1 MPTNR
6 ELEIIMRLKDE
17 VTKRLKGVEGAIQ
30 KFANRARETGQTLK
44 QLGRDISQVGQNLIF
59 MGGALTG
66 PLALAFKSAEKYS
79 IPVYNELKRLDN
91 AFIGLRVSI
100 AEALIPVVHKLANV
114 FGNLLNLWNSID
126 PATRNLII
134 QSVAMTGIFMMLGGV
149 VIALVGRLVRLSGTI
164 ASLVSKLALFT
175 LAHPWIA
182 ALVVIVVA
190 LTYVFLRFRTVAV
203 PVLNA
208 VEIGANM
215 VYIGFTKL
223 FKGLIW
229 GFDFVLQYLVKF
241 YDVLGK
247 LPGKL
252 GEPFRTTSENL
263 KKLREELALLT
274 KASDIE
280 IARSQ
285 EKISKIMSEG
295 EGSLVKGYDKAKA
308 SIQGFIATFK
318 GLGKETKIEEI
329 AQSFNAIEAIG
340 QGTARSLGESFSHL
354 FKDAFRGEIDSA
366 KDYFVEFGN
375 MMIDVLAEV
384 LAKIVLIKTIGA
396 VFPGMIPYFHQGGV
410 VRPVYAHS
418 GYLAHDEV
426 PIIAQAGEGVIS
438 RRGMSRLGPD
448 GLRRL
453 NQGDGAGD
461 QNQVF
466 NIYIAANDAK
476 SFRDMLMQH
485 PDVMEDAI
493 SSAIA
498 KNRSI
503 RSTIRNNV

>member
-1 MPTNR
+1 
-6 ELEIIMRLKDE
+6 
-17 VTKRLKGVEGAIQ
+17 
-30 KFANRARETGQTLK
+30 
-44 QLGRDISQVGQNLIF
+44 
-59 MGGALTG
+59 
-66 PLALAFKSAEKYS
+66 
-79 IPVYNELKRLDN
+79 
-91 AFIGLRVSI
+91 
-100 AEALIPVVHKLANV
+100 
-114 FGNLLNLWNSID
+114 
-126 PATRNLII
+126 
-134 QSVAMTGIFMMLGGV
+134 MTGIFMMLGGV
-149 VIALVGRLVRLSGTI
+149 AISLIGRLVRLSGAI
-164 ASLVSKLALFT
+164 ASLASKLALFT

-182 ALVVIVVA
+182 ALVVIVAA
-190 LTYVFLRFRTVAV
+190 LTYVFLRFRNVAV

-252 GEPFRTTSENL
+252 GEPFRATSETL

-280 IARSQ
+280 ITRSQ

-295 EGSLVKGYDKAKA
+295 EGSLVKGYDKAKT
-308 SIQGFIATFK
+308 SIQGFIATLK
-318 GLGKETKIEEI
+318 GLRKETKIEEV

-340 QGTARSLGESFSHL
+340 QGTARSLGESFRHL
-354 FKDAFRGEIDSA
+354 FKDAFRGELDSA

-396 VFPGMIPYFHQGGV
+396 VFPSMIPYFHQGGV

-426 PIIAQAGEGVIS
+426 PIIAQAGEGVVS
-438 RRGMSRLGPD
+438 RRGMRRLGPE
-448 GLRRL
+448 GLKRL
-453 NQGDGAGD
+453 NQGAGAGD